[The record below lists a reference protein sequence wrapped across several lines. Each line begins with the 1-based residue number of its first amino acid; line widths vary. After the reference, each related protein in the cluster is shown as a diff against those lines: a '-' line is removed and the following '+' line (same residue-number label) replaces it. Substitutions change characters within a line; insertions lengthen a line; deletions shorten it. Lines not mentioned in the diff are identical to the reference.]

1 MRSIVSELCN
11 TQFNGYIVNRY
22 LECCNFNYLHCV
34 FILASKIFFYKINY
48 HVTLNDGQNAKWFDG
63 FVTFATEKMVVT
75 MEQEKLMYS
84 KVVTALKI

>member
-1 MRSIVSELCN
+1 M
-11 TQFNGYIVNRY
+11 
-22 LECCNFNYLHCV
+22 
-34 FILASKIFFYKINY
+34 ASKIFFYKINY

-84 KVVTALKI
+84 KVVTALIKI